1 MSNGDYGSNSLC
13 VRFQETPV
21 KDPLPENKSQ
31 AMPAHSPS
39 VAKAMPGG
47 VELASK
53 SGKSRYPKGMKSLPN
68 PWRSRAKPHR
78 RKKGLSRLMGE

>member
-1 MSNGDYGSNSLC
+1 MATYGSNSLC

-53 SGKSRYPKGMKSLPN
+53 SGKSRYPKGMRSLPN
-68 PWRSRAKPHR
+68 PGINPSSAERRVSRA
-78 RKKGLSRLMGE
+78 

>member
-1 MSNGDYGSNSLC
+1 MATYGGNQLC

-47 VELASK
+47 VELAP
-53 SGKSRYPKGMKSLPN
+53 GVA
-68 PWRSRAKPHR
+68 RAAIPRHEEPAEP
-78 RKKGLSRLMGE
+78 LAQQSPA